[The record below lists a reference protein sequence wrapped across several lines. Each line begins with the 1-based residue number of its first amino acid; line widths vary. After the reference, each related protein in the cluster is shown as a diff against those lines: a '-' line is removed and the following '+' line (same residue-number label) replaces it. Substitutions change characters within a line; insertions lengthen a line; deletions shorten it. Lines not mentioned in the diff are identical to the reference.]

1 MRVSHVC
8 PLRNVASKTRGQ
20 DSLLS
25 LPGIGDRDVVETK
38 PMEESSS
45 ALNDLLPSRLT
56 MTGWVS
62 HELSLCGKHRRTFS
76 RHARICS

>member
-8 PLRNVASKTRGQ
+8 PLATSPARLEARM

-25 LPGIGDRDVVETK
+25 LPGIGDPDVVETK

-62 HELSLCGKHRRTFS
+62 HELSPVR
-76 RHARICS
+76 